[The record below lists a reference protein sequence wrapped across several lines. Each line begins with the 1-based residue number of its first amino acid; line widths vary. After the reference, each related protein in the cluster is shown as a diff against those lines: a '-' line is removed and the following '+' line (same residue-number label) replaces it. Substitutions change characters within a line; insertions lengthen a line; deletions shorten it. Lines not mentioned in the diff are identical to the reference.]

1 MSNQETSSKL
11 KLEVNNVNYNQ
22 LDELRTDEIDIALD
36 ASNNLQELN
45 KRVLWKTDLHIL
57 PLITLAY
64 LFNYLDRTNLG
75 IARTLNNDIE
85 GGTMVEQIGLTSD
98 RYNIIVCLFYLPYVI
113 LEFPSNILMK
123 KFTPSV
129 HLGRIITCWAAIT
142 LCTAAVNNYAGM
154 IAIRIAMGIAEA
166 GFFPGCI
173 YYFTFWYKP
182 SERATRMAIFA
193 SFTSLSGA
201 FSGLIATGCS
211 YLNGTGGIPGWKYL
225 FILEGIP
232 TLIIGLLVYFFL
244 PDYPET
250 AKFFT
255 QEERAACLQRL
266 GADTPKMSDSS
277 FDKHSFIEVLKSLDF
292 YIFSSTYFLLAMGL
306 NAFSYFGPT
315 IISNLGYQ
323 GVQAQLLTVPPNAF
337 ATLVIILNS
346 FLSDKLKHR
355 PGFILIGI
363 SMVFIGY
370 LVLAVESSLIGRM
383 AAVFLIAST
392 NAAVMPFLAYRLET
406 VKFRNATAT
415 GLASS
420 GTIAISNCS
429 GIAAPFLFPSSDGP
443 EYKMGSWTLVGMF
456 ALSALV
462 TIFLWFRFGN
472 GANDKLEMETST
484 DSEKKTAA

>member
-1 MSNQETSSKL
+1 MSNQETTKKL

-22 LDELRTDEIDIALD
+22 LDELRTDEIDIALG

-64 LFNYLDRTNLG
+64 LLNYLDRTNLG
-75 IARTLNNDIE
+75 NSRTLNNDIE
-85 GGTMVEQIGLTSD
+85 GGTMGEQIGLSSD
-98 RYNIIVCLFYLPYVI
+98 RYNIIVCLFYVPYV
-113 LEFPSNILMK
+113 LFEFPSNILMK

-129 HLGRIITCWAAIT
+129 HLSRIITLWGAIT
-142 LCTAAVNNYAGM
+142 ICTAAVNNYAGM

-173 YYFTFWYKP
+173 YYFAFWYKP

-211 YLNGTGGIPGWKYL
+211 YLNGKGGIPGWKYL

-232 TLIIGLLVYFFL
+232 TIIIGVSIYFFL

-255 QEERAACLQRL
+255 SEERAACLQRL

-277 FDKHSFIEVLKSLDF
+277 FDKRSFIEVLKSLDF
-292 YIFSSTYFLLAMGL
+292 YIFAATYFLLAMGL

-315 IISNLGYQ
+315 IISDLGYQ

-456 ALSALV
+456 TLSALV

-472 GANDKLEMETST
+472 GANDELEMETST